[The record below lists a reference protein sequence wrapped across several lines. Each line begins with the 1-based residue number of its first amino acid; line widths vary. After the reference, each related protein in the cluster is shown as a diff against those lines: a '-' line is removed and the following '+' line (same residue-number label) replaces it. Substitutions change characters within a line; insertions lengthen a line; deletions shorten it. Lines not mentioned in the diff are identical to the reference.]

1 MNTLY
6 SEFEDILKNDNLS
19 AFKAFYKKYIYNFDN
34 VDYSLIVKYN
44 AKKILDF
51 YLKDSLNEESIYD
64 FKDILEIENVYKYLA
79 LNTDLSM
86 FNKLKEQLLKNFYE
100 NVNDDNRHPY
110 ERIAEHCVSY
120 NSNIKLF
127 EFCIQKHRNGF
138 RAYQYI
144 HNSSIEFLKV
154 ILKYYNSDE
163 SIKNI
168 TIFCN
173 EEQLDYLIANYKEY
187 FKECLS
193 DTISEAIIKES
204 LKEED
209 SELQSSEKAKEN
221 LKESLKEDS
230 KKDTKLI
237 LINSHE
243 LHSKKD
249 LKENIKKDILFH
261 DRAYIRKIAKIFQNI
276 NISFNYIKS
285 HFRLDVNVFKRV
297 FSNLISTDISLE
309 IIEGCFEICSLEDIK
324 NNLENELLELFREKY
339 LEIFENES
347 LRNKFDEVFKHS
359 NELV

>member
-64 FKDILEIENVYKYLA
+64 FKDIVEIENVYKYLA

-86 FNKLKEQLLKNFYE
+86 FNKLKEYLLKNFYE

-204 LKEED
+204 LKEEVSKSITKESLKEED
-209 SELQSSEKAKEN
+209 SELQSSEKVKEN
-221 LKESLKEDS
+221 LKESLKED
-230 KKDTKLI
+230 
-237 LINSHE
+237 
-243 LHSKKD
+243 SKKD

-261 DRAYIRKIAKIFQNI
+261 DRAYTRKIAKIFQNI

-285 HFRLDVNVFKRV
+285 HFRLDINVFKRV
-297 FSNLISTDISLE
+297 FSNLVSTDISLE

-324 NNLENELLELFREKY
+324 NNLENELLEIFREKY

-347 LRNKFDEVFKHS
+347 LRNKFDEVFKNE
-359 NELV
+359 NELA